1 MLDDVREKIK
11 SLESRVAELEQDLA
25 SANAEIHVLR
35 DSHNAHEPIP
45 FGSIN
50 LDHLF
55 TSKQKQTS

>member
-1 MLDDVREKIK
+1 MDQKVLDRVQQ
-11 SLESRVAELEQDLA
+11 LEDRLAELEQDLA
-25 SANAEIHVLR
+25 SANSEIHVLR